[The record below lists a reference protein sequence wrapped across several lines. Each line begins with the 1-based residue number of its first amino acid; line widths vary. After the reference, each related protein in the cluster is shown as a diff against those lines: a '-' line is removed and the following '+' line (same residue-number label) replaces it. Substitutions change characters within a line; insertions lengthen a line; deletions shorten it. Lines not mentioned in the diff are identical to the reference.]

1 MALIRAITSSAGV
14 TALTMPTVES
24 VILTSVS
31 IMRSSVAI
39 SSQAVRETVVE
50 ESVAAPDATVK
61 LRVP

>member
-14 TALTMPTVES
+14 AALTMLTVES

-39 SSQAVRETVVE
+39 SSQAVKETVVE
-50 ESVAAPDATVK
+50 EPAAAPDATVK